1 MGNGTTIRS
10 GDIQVMSAGTGI
22 RHSEYNPS
30 TENKTKL
37 LQIWIIPK
45 VQNVTPRYD
54 QITLDSHQKNKL
66 IQIVSPNKDDAGTWI
81 HQDAWFYL
89 SDFDNG
95 FSKKLSLK
103 KEGNGFYIMNIV
115 GEIEMNGEK
124 LEKRD
129 AIGIW
134 ATNEIEI
141 KANTAAKFL
150 VMEIPMEQ

>member
-1 MGNGTTIRS
+1 MGNGTTIKS

-66 IQIVSPNKDDAGTWI
+66 IQIVSPEKNDAGTWI
-81 HQDAWFYL
+81 HQDAWFHIGT
-89 SDFDNG
+89 FDTG
-95 FSKKLSLK
+95 TSSSYALK
-103 KEGNGFYIMNIV
+103 KDGNGLYIFVISGSIQI
-115 GEIEMNGEK
+115 GEEI
-124 LEKRD
+124 LDTRD

-134 ATNEIEI
+134 DTNNIDIQILSESR
-141 KANTAAKFL
+141 FL
-150 VMEIPMEQ
+150 IMEVPM